1 MGEGLVV
8 QGCPD
13 VLVDADGLVGSPE
26 ETAAEEGD
34 EEEDAVVPLGEGAGH
49 AEFVEEPVEIEEGGG
64 EFVEDE
70 RWAVEVY
77 EGALF
82 TLLLAIIALKL

>member
-1 MGEGLVV
+1 MGEGIVV

-13 VLVDADGLVGSPE
+13 VLVHADGLVGPPE
-26 ETAAEEGD
+26 ETAAEEG
-34 EEEDAVVPLGEGAGH
+34 EEEENAVVPLGEGAGH

-70 RWAVEVY
+70 CWAVEVY
-77 EGALF
+77 EGAL
-82 TLLLAIIALKL
+82 